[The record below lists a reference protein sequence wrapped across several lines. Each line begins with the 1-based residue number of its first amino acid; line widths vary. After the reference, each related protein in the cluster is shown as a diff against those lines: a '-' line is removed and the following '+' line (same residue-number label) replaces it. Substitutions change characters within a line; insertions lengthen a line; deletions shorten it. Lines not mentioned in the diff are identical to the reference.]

1 MALVIDDLDIDRL
14 TQELAEVEHVSVK
27 EAVERAL
34 RARLAQEQAIQEKRR
49 RIRALQEEVARMPV
63 YDDRT
68 PDEIIGYDEFGL
80 PR

>member
-1 MALVIDDLDIDRL
+1 MALVIDDPDIDRL
-14 TQELAEVEHVSVK
+14 AQELAEVEHVSVK

-34 RARLAQEQAIQEKRR
+34 RARLAHGQAIQEKRR
-49 RIRALQEEVARMPV
+49 KIRELQERVKGYPI

>member
-1 MALVIDDLDIDRL
+1 MALVINDPDIDRL
-14 TQELAEVEHVSVK
+14 AQELAEVEQVSVR

-49 RIRALQEEVARMPV
+49 KIRELQERVKSYPV

-68 PDEIIGYDEFGL
+68 PEEIIGYDEFGL

>member
-1 MALVIDDLDIDRL
+1 MALVIDDPDIDRL
-14 TQELAEVEHVSVK
+14 AQELAEVEQVSVK

-34 RARLAQEQAIQEKRR
+34 RARLAHERAIQEKRR
-49 RIRALQEEVARMPV
+49 KIRELQERVKSYPI